1 MAMTSSNA
9 IGDLQTVKIRGMD
22 ALGKWTVAGVL
33 AAIAFGVVAIV
44 TPELRQFLHLEKKPG
59 AQETQ
64 LPDSP
69 EVAATIPA
77 QTVQLSD
84 LPQDLLNPVQADSP
98 AELTAQL
105 KQRGSLTLNGS
116 TVTLG
121 PVGAGRT
128 VTIACRT
135 LRLTNGARIITN
147 GNHLVLVALNARF
160 GDNAGISSFSQEGV
174 KAAPSAKGVSGGKV
188 RINVLQGFSGSLRVS
203 LPGQNGGD
211 GTGGAQ
217 GGQGRPGDRGAN
229 AVKGLLD
236 CHSGGGDGGTGR
248 PGDKGGTGGVGGDG
262 GDGGELV
269 LEAVAANNHNL
280 VDFDA
285 PGGRG
290 GVAGSGGAGGLGGP
304 GGEGGSGDGPCSGG
318 HGGAAGPAGPP
329 GDPGAAGGNGQNG
342 KRTP

>member
-1 MAMTSSNA
+1 
-9 IGDLQTVKIRGMD
+9 MD
-22 ALGKWTVAGVL
+22 SVGKWTVAGVFV
-33 AAIAFGVVAIV
+33 AIAFGIVTIV
-44 TPELRQFLHLEKKPG
+44 TPELRQFFHLEKKPG
-59 AQETQ
+59 GQEG
-64 LPDSP
+64 LIPDGP

-77 QTVQLSD
+77 QAVQLSD
-84 LPQDLLNPVQADSP
+84 LPQELLNPVQSDSA

-116 TVTLG
+116 TLTLG

-135 LRLTNGARIITN
+135 LRLMNGARIITN

-174 KAAPSAKGVSGGKV
+174 KAAPAANGVGGGKV
-188 RINVLQGFSGSLRVS
+188 RINVLQSFSGSLRVS

-211 GTGGAQ
+211 GAGGSQ
-217 GGQGRPGDRGAN
+217 GSPGRQGDRGPN
-229 AVKGLLD
+229 AVKGFVD

-248 PGDKGGTGGVGGDG
+248 PGDKGGTGGVGGNG

-269 LEAVAANNHNL
+269 LEAVATTNRNL

-290 GVAGSGGAGGLGGP
+290 GLAGSGGPGGPGGP

-318 HGGAAGPAGPP
+318 HGGATGPLGPP
-329 GDPGAAGGNGQNG
+329 ADPGIAGSNGQSG